1 MGKEKQ
7 TMLFRQLFDPESSTY
22 TYLLADEQSREAVII
37 DPVRDQVERDVQL
50 IEELGLKLLYVLD
63 THVHAD
69 HITGAGV
76 LRSRLGAKTVVSKHG
91 GAPCADVPVDE
102 GDTVKF
108 GACTIEV
115 RSTPG
120 HTNGCVTYVTG
131 DKSMAFTGDALL
143 IRGSGRTD
151 FQQGDSRKL
160 YHSVREKIFTL
171 PDETRLYPGHDY
183 KGRTVT
189 TVGEEKK
196 FNARLGMD
204 KSEDDFVEIMKN
216 LKLAQPKKI
225 QESVPENLRCG
236 LPAPVTGEPLE
247 KAWAP
252 LTRTPEGQAE
262 VQAGWVKEHGEE
274 VRLIDVRGP
283 DEYTGELG
291 HIPGAQNVPLET
303 LEVAAKDW
311 DREMPIVTVCRSG
324 KRSLSAAEI
333 LEKMN
338 FVRVASMAGGM
349 IRWDDQGFPAESV
362 SAPDAN

>member
-1 MGKEKQ
+1 
-7 TMLFRQLFDPESSTY
+7 MLFRQLFDPESSTY
-22 TYLLADEQSREAVII
+22 TYLLADEQNREAVII

-76 LRSRLGAKTVVSKHG
+76 LRGRLGAKTVVSKHG

-160 YHSVREKIFTL
+160 YRSVREKIFTL
-171 PDETRLYPGHDY
+171 PDETKLYPGHDY

-189 TVGEEKK
+189 TVGEEKR
-196 FNARLGMD
+196 FNARLGLD

-236 LPAPVTGEPLE
+236 LPAPVT
-247 KAWAP
+247 
-252 LTRTPEGQAE
+252 
-262 VQAGWVKEHGEE
+262 
-274 VRLIDVRGP
+274 
-283 DEYTGELG
+283 
-291 HIPGAQNVPLET
+291 
-303 LEVAAKDW
+303 
-311 DREMPIVTVCRSG
+311 
-324 KRSLSAAEI
+324 
-333 LEKMN
+333 
-338 FVRVASMAGGM
+338 
-349 IRWDDQGFPAESV
+349 
-362 SAPDAN
+362 